1 MGGAVSEAVENYLK
15 AIYKLQADAGKVSTS
30 ALAEYLGVAPPSAT
44 NMITRLV
51 ESGLLRH
58 DRYRGVELTDAGA
71 RAALEV
77 IRHHRLW
84 ELFLAEAL
92 EVPLERV
99 HEEAER
105 LEHTLSEDLEEH
117 LDRALGYPTV
127 DPHGDPIPSK
137 DGTVVPASRQTLVDL
152 GVGESAR
159 VARVPD
165 SDPTLLHYLGELGL
179 LPGSQVA
186 VSRKDPFGGPI
197 YVVVKGRAH
206 LTDPAEPRIIGQELA
221 THIYVDRL
229 ENDGAATT

>member
-1 MGGAVSEAVENYLK
+1 VSETVENYLK
-15 AIYKLQADAGKVSTS
+15 AIYKLQADAGKVSTT
-30 ALAEYLGVAPPSAT
+30 ALADYMGVAPPSAT
-44 NMITRLV
+44 SMIGRLV

-58 DRYRGVELTDAGA
+58 DRYRGVELTEAGA

-92 EVPLERV
+92 QVPLERV
-99 HEEAER
+99 HDEAER

-137 DGTVVPASRQTLVDL
+137 DGTVGPSSRQSLGDL
-152 GVGESAR
+152 AVGTSAR
-159 VARVPD
+159 VSRVPD
-165 SDPTLLHYLGELGL
+165 NDPALLRYLSELGL

-186 VSRKDPFGGPI
+186 IVRKDPFNGPLYVDVTGKAGGASP
-197 YVVVKGRAH
+197 G
-206 LTDPAEPRIIGQELA
+206 EPRIIGHELA
-221 THIYVDRL
+221 TRIFVDSL
-229 ENDGAATT
+229 EEVKAASE